1 MAKEDYYKDLF
12 QKIDLEDDG
21 IVYLREIVI
30 YLRAMNEDIDVNLEV
45 KVLLDQYE
53 LNGEEELKFKNFCE
67 IMTELEEAGWKKAR
81 EKSADQVTD
90 IDIKSVFNLV
100 DIDKSGTV
108 SRTEARMAAKLL
120 EKRFGIKDVKEWLKV
135 NDADNDG
142 RLSYMEFKKSLKNF
156 LNINEE
162 ANTKENGVENEN

>member
-1 MAKEDYYKDLF
+1 
-12 QKIDLEDDG
+12 
-21 IVYLREIVI
+21 
-30 YLRAMNEDIDVNLEV
+30 
-45 KVLLDQYE
+45 
-53 LNGEEELKFKNFCE
+53 
-67 IMTELEEAGWKKAR
+67 
-81 EKSADQVTD
+81 VTD